1 MSRPA
6 ISRLLIRPRPVNLV
20 PSRGRQGNFPLS
32 LGHHPLAWFFRK
44 SRDTWKQKHQAL
56 QTTLKHLKNQLNAVT
71 KSRQQWRIKAE
82 QAAQ

>member
-1 MSRPA
+1 
-6 ISRLLIRPRPVNLV
+6 
-20 PSRGRQGNFPLS
+20 
-32 LGHHPLAWFFRK
+32 LAWFFRK